1 MGEEGAGEGR
11 QGEGEQRG
19 EEVQHVRQPQQQ
31 QQPGDAWFVVSSYL
45 YYIEESPGSP
55 ASGQLCYSLGL
66 HQSLM
71 SPAQNMYPPC
81 MKISLYL
88 YTLK

>member
-31 QQPGDAWFVVSSYL
+31 QQPGDAWFVVI
-45 YYIEESPGSP
+45 YIEESPGSP
-55 ASGQLCYSLGL
+55 APGQLCYSLGL

>member
-1 MGEEGAGEGR
+1 MREEGAGEGG

-31 QQPGDAWFVVSSYL
+31 QQPAVI
-45 YYIEESPGSP
+45 YIEESPGSP
-55 ASGQLCYSLGL
+55 APAQVSYSLGL

-71 SPAQNMYPPC
+71 SPAQTIHYVDIIILHELLQC
-81 MKISLYL
+81 ISKL
-88 YTLK
+88 

>member
-1 MGEEGAGEGR
+1 MGEEGAGEGG

-31 QQPGDAWFVVSSYL
+31 QQPVVI
-45 YYIEESPGSP
+45 YIEESPGSP
-55 ASGQLCYSLGL
+55 APGQLCYSLGL

-81 MKISLYL
+81 MKIS
-88 YTLK
+88 TRINNIADVRQ